1 MGNKPGET
9 PETSRQHMSETE
21 TDDEDL
27 SAPLRKSINS
37 AVQTKNTDGPTL
49 EADGPT
55 LEAGETTDDLE
66 EITHDEYRTSVK
78 RKRHSLSPKERAAV
92 MREPIQ
98 GVPTLFILT

>member
-1 MGNKPGET
+1 MQNNPENKRKLGNKPGET
-9 PETSRQHMSETE
+9 PETTRQHMSETE

-37 AVQTKNTDGPTL
+37 AVQTKNT
-49 EADGPT
+49 DGPT

-92 MREPIQ
+92 IP
-98 GVPTLFILT
+98 